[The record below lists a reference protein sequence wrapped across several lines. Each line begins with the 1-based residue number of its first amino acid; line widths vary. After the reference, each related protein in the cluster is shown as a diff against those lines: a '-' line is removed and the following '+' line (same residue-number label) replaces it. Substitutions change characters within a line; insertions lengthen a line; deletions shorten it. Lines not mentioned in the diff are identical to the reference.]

1 MTGQEASMRRP
12 HSWGNGST
20 ESDKIRTLV
29 AAADARTQAAL
40 LSALKGSG
48 DIEIV
53 GATTDAD
60 VAVKVVRQRRPHV
73 VVASLDLAPIS
84 GTEFTRE
91 VRLNYA
97 DVSVVL
103 VAEQSGLGAFK
114 SAMHV
119 GASDFL
125 VMPFDGD
132 ELPMA
137 VRRAFHFTQE
147 RVERGQVLSTSVGS
161 SVDGRIVVI
170 CGPKGGTGKTTVS
183 TGVAVTAS
191 RLFPGQVS
199 LIDLDLQFGN
209 VDLFLN
215 LESDRN
221 LRSLGPVLQELD
233 REAVNSVIQPT
244 PTGLRVLLP
253 PSAPEDAEMFHV
265 EDLSALLLFF
275 KRTSALTIVDTGGR
289 IDAALIAAAQDADLL
304 TIITTPELPALRD
317 TAKFVE
323 TLERLSVTKDR
334 IAVVVNHAT
343 RQRGF
348 DPSIVARTLG
358 DKPLIVL
365 PFDPSAVDR
374 AANQGI
380 PVSGSSR
387 GALAAAIESL
397 TQEIVE
403 RIDSPHLGGERTRS
417 KATRQNGKGRLVAAF
432 AR

>member
-1 MTGQEASMRRP
+1 MRNSN
-12 HSWGNGST
+12 SWGGTNG
-20 ESDKIRTLV
+20 EGDRIRTLV
-29 AAADARTQAAL
+29 AASDARNQATL
-40 LSALKGSG
+40 LSALKGSS

-60 VAVKVVRQRRPHV
+60 VAIKVVRQRRPHV
-73 VVASLDLAPIS
+73 VVASLDLAPIN
-84 GTEFTRE
+84 GTELTRDIR
-91 VRLNYA
+91 VNYA

-125 VMPFDGD
+125 VLPFDGE

-137 VRRAFHFTQE
+137 IRRAYHFTQE
-147 RVERGQVLSTSVGS
+147 RVERGQVIATNVGG

-170 CGPKGGTGKTTVS
+170 CGPKGGSGKTTVA

-191 RLFPGQVS
+191 KQFPGQVS
-199 LIDLDLQFGN
+199 LLDLDLQFGD

-215 LESDRN
+215 LEGERN

-233 REAVNSVIQPT
+233 REAVNSVLQTT
-244 PTGLRVLLP
+244 PNGLRVLLP
-253 PSAPEDAEMFHV
+253 PTAPEDAEMFHV
-265 EDLSALLLFF
+265 EDISALLLFF

-289 IDAALIAAAQDADLL
+289 IDAPLVAAAQDADLIVIV
-304 TIITTPELPALRD
+304 TQPELPALRD
-317 TAKFVE
+317 TAKFLE

-334 IAVVVNHAT
+334 VAVVVNHAT

-348 DPSIVARTLG
+348 DPSIVGRTLG
-358 DKPLIVL
+358 DKPVAVL
-365 PFDPSAVDR
+365 PFDPAAVDR
-374 AANQGI
+374 AANQGV
-380 PVSGSSR
+380 PVSSAGR
-387 GALAAAIESL
+387 GALASALEGL
-397 TQEIVE
+397 THDIVE
-403 RIDSPHLGGERTRS
+403 RIDSPHLGSGR
-417 KATRQNGKGRLVAAF
+417 ARQAAQGAGKSRRRLVTAF

>member
-1 MTGQEASMRRP
+1 
-12 HSWGNGST
+12 
-20 ESDKIRTLV
+20 
-29 AAADARTQAAL
+29 
-40 LSALKGSG
+40 
-48 DIEIV
+48 
-53 GATTDAD
+53 
-60 VAVKVVRQRRPHV
+60 V

-84 GTEFTRE
+84 GTELTRE
-91 VRLNYA
+91 IRLNYA

-137 VRRAFHFTQE
+137 IRRAFHFTQE
-147 RVERGQVLSTSVGS
+147 RVERGQVLSTSVGA

-170 CGPKGGTGKTTVS
+170 CGPKGGVGKTTVA

-191 RLFPGQVS
+191 RTFPGQVS

-215 LESDRN
+215 LEGDRN

-233 REAVNSVIQPT
+233 REAVNSVIQAT

-265 EDLSALLLFF
+265 EDLAALLLFF

-289 IDAALIAAAQDADLL
+289 IDAALVAAAQDADLL

-334 IAVVVNHAT
+334 VAIVVNHAT

-358 DKPLIVL
+358 DKPLVVL
-365 PFDPSAVDR
+365 PFDPSSVDR
-374 AANQGI
+374 AANQGVPI
-380 PVSGSSR
+380 SGSSR

-397 TQEIVE
+397 TQEVVE
-403 RIDSPHLGGERTRS
+403 RIDSPHLGGERTRA
-417 KATRQNGKGRLVAAF
+417 KAARQNGKGRLVAAL

>member
-1 MTGQEASMRRP
+1 MRRP
-12 HSWGNGST
+12 NAWRNGS
-20 ESDKIRTLV
+20 DDNDRIRTLV
-29 AAADARTQAAL
+29 AAADARTQASL

-60 VAVKVVRQRRPHV
+60 VALKVVRQRRPHV
-73 VVASLDLAPIS
+73 VVGSLDLSPIS
-84 GTEFTRE
+84 GTELTRE
-91 VRLNYA
+91 IRLNYA
-97 DVSVVL
+97 DISVVL

-125 VMPFDGD
+125 VMPFDGE

-137 VRRAFHFTQE
+137 IRRAFHFTRE
-147 RVERGQVLSTSVGS
+147 RVERGQVVSSTVGG
-161 SVDGRIVVI
+161 SVDGRIVVV
-170 CGPKGGTGKTTVS
+170 CGPKGGSGKTTVA
-183 TGVAVTAS
+183 TGMAMTAS
-191 RLFPGQVS
+191 RTFPGQVS

-215 LESDRN
+215 LEGDRN

-233 REAVNSVIQPT
+233 REAVNSVVQAT

-253 PSAPEDAEMFHV
+253 PAAPEDAEMFHV

-275 KRTSALTIVDTGGR
+275 KRTSALTVVDTGGR
-289 IDAALIAAAQDADLL
+289 IDAALLAACQDADLL
-304 TIITTPELPALRD
+304 TIVTTPELPALRD
-317 TAKFVE
+317 TAKFME

-334 IAVVVNHAT
+334 VAVVVNHAT

-348 DPSIVARTLG
+348 DPSIVGRTLG
-358 DKPLIVL
+358 DKPLAVL
-365 PFDPSAVDR
+365 PFDPGSVDR
-374 AANQGI
+374 AANQGVPI
-380 PVSGSSR
+380 IGAGR
-387 GALAAAIESL
+387 GPLAAGLEQL
-397 TQEIVE
+397 TQDVVE
-403 RIDSPHLGGERTRS
+403 RIDSPHLSSGRS
-417 KATRQNGKGRLVAAF
+417 RNQAKSNKGKGRLVTAF

>member
-1 MTGQEASMRRP
+1 MRRQQTW
-12 HSWGNGST
+12 SNGGG
-20 ESDKIRTLV
+20 DGDRIRTLV
-29 AAADARTQAAL
+29 AAADARTQATL
-40 LSALKGSG
+40 LSALKGSS

-60 VAVKVVRQRRPHV
+60 VALKVVRQRRPHV

-84 GTEFTRE
+84 GTELTRE
-91 VRLNYA
+91 IRLNYA

-137 VRRAFHFTQE
+137 IRRAFHFTQE
-147 RVERGQVLSTSVGS
+147 RVERGQVLSTSVGG

-170 CGPKGGTGKTTVS
+170 CGPKGGAGKTTVA
-183 TGVAVTAS
+183 TGLAVTAS
-191 RLFPGQVS
+191 RMFPGQVS

-233 REAVNSVIQPT
+233 REAVNSVIQAT
-244 PTGLRVLLP
+244 PSGLRVLLP
-253 PSAPEDAEMFHV
+253 PGAPEDAEMFHV

-289 IDAALIAAAQDADLL
+289 IDAALVAASQDADLL
-304 TIITTPELPALRD
+304 AIVTTPELPALRD

-334 IAVVVNHAT
+334 VAIIVNHAT

-348 DPSIVARTLG
+348 DPSIVGRTLG
-358 DKPLIVL
+358 DKPLAVL
-365 PFDPSAVDR
+365 PFDPNAVDR
-374 AANQGI
+374 AANQGVPI
-380 PVSGSSR
+380 SGASR
-387 GALAAAIESL
+387 GALSTAIDAL
-397 TQEIVE
+397 THEIVE
-403 RIDSPHLGGERTRS
+403 RIDSPHLGTQRTRG
-417 KATRQNGKGRLVAAF
+417 KAKKSSGKGRLVAAF